1 MDDDYDE
8 IFNSPS
14 LDESFK
20 HATVIATLAEKFN
33 LTSLKPFQKT
43 IIDAVL
49 DGKDTLVIQ
58 PTGSGKSLCFQYPP
72 VYLNKKAIIV
82 TPTISLMQDQVHKL
96 NSIGISSVFLGSAQL
111 DKQVEVQALQ
121 PESKDLVVFVTPEWI
136 SKPVNQ
142 SRIHSL
148 IECNKLALIAI
159 DEAHLLTEWNDFRKA
174 FNELKRLKT
183 EFPTVPLMAL
193 TATATLA
200 VKEEI

>member
-1 MDDDYDE
+1 M
-8 IFNSPS
+8 
-14 LDESFK
+14 
-20 HATVIATLAEKFN
+20 
-33 LTSLKPFQKT
+33 
-43 IIDAVL
+43 
-49 DGKDTLVIQ
+49 
-58 PTGSGKSLCFQYPP
+58 
-72 VYLNKKAIIV
+72 

-148 IECNKLALIAI
+148 VECNKLALIAI
-159 DEAHLLTEWNDFRKA
+159 DETHLLTEWRKA
-174 FNELKRLKT
+174 FNELKWLKT

-193 TATATLA
+193 TVADPGFYIGSLYNNERALA
-200 VKEEI
+200 CVKFFKTTPIFR